1 MIVRLGV
8 WISTLACLVIILSFG
23 MWAAD
28 EGRSGSK
35 TQVAKINDAFATPAP
50 SAQGEAERQKQHGQ
64 AREFIDDV
72 DDDLLSPFAG
82 VASTDNDWAKRLI
95 PALLGLLLYGVAF
108 RLALAYLPKS

>member
-1 MIVRLGV
+1 MIVRLGI
-8 WISTLACLVIILSFG
+8 WISTLACVVIILSFG

-28 EGRSGSK
+28 EGRSGSN
-35 TQVAKINDAFATPAP
+35 TQVAKIDDSFATPAP
-50 SAQGEAERQKQHGQ
+50 STQGETAREKQHGQ

-82 VASTDNDWAKRLI
+82 IIDSDNDWAMRLV

-108 RLALAYLPKS
+108 RVALAYLPK